1 MANCAFGLS
10 NLLKTASLTG
20 SASYYGLPQFAVS
33 QVATDQGNNTAAFWS
48 VGDTNKTAWFQAT
61 WSAPQSVQAFFVGR
75 TNMGQGATV
84 QISAKLAG
92 NTVHWWEGSLTTLS
106 GIGPAQAVHVAPAP
120 VMADTVLI
128 AVNANGTAAESYIAI
143 ALAYVGPIW
152 QPVRNMSTK
161 STTGM
166 DTGQTVNTGMAGAEF
181 VSPGWM
187 RRKAVVDHESLD
199 LADVPVLEQIAYMAA
214 TGTNVLFIPDPDAD
228 PPTLNMRALY
238 GRIQRGDLSNPYG
251 AALRQQ
257 TTFTITERL

>member
-1 MANCAFGLS
+1 W
-10 NLLKTASLTG
+10 
-20 SASYYGLPQFAVS
+20 Q
-33 QVATDQGNNTAAFWS
+33 
-48 VGDTNKTAWFQAT
+48 
-61 WSAPQSVQAFFVGR
+61 
-75 TNMGQGATV
+75 
-84 QISAKLAG
+84 
-92 NTVHWWEGSLTTLS
+92 GSLTTLS

-120 VMADTVLI
+120 VVADTVLI
-128 AVNANGTAAESYIAI
+128 AVNANGTVAESYIAI

-199 LADVPVLEQIAYMAA
+199 MADVPVLEQIAYMAA

-257 TTFTITERL
+257 TTFTMTERL

>member
-10 NLLKTASLTG
+10 NLLKTGTLTG
-20 SASYYGLPQFAVS
+20 SAAYNLLPALSPS

-48 VGDTNKTAWFQAT
+48 VGDTNKTAWFQAA
-61 WSAPQSVQAFFVGR
+61 WSSAQSVQAFFVGR
-75 TNMGQGATV
+75 TNLGQGATWQIVASSGGV
-84 QISAKLAG
+84 QVYTAS
-92 NTVHWWEGSLTTLS
+92 GSFITLS
-106 GIGPAQAVHVAPAP
+106 GIGPAQLVHVAPAP
-120 VMADTVLI
+120 VMADTVRI
-128 AVNANGTAAESYIAI
+128 SVTSNGTVAESYIAI
-143 ALAYVGPIW
+143 ALAYIGPIW

-214 TGTNVLFIPDPDAD
+214 TGANVLFIPDPAAD
-228 PPTLNMRALY
+228 PPTLNMRTLY

>member
-48 VGDTNKTAWFQAT
+48 VGDTNKTAWFQAA
-61 WSAPQSVQAFFVGR
+61 WSDPQSVQAFFVGR

-84 QISAKLAG
+84 QITAKLAG

-128 AVNANGTAAESYIAI
+128 AVNANGTVAESYIAI

-257 TTFTITERL
+257 TTFTMTERL

>member
-1 MANCAFGLS
+1 MANCAFGLN
-10 NLLKTASLTG
+10 NLLKGASLTG

-48 VGDTNKTAWFQAT
+48 VGDTNKTAWFQAQ
-61 WSAPQSVQAFFVGR
+61 WPAAQQIQAFFVGR
-75 TNMGQGATV
+75 SNLGQGATW
-84 QISAKLAG
+84 QITASNGGAQVYSAG
-92 NTVHWWEGSLTTLS
+92 GSFATLS
-106 GIGPAQAVHVAPAP
+106 GVGPAQLVHVAPNP
-120 VMADTVLI
+120 ITVDTVKI
-128 AVNANGTAAESYIAI
+128 SVTSNGTVTESYIAI
-143 ALAYVGPIW
+143 SLAYVGPIW

-181 VSPGWM
+181 ISPGWM

-214 TGTNVLFIPDPDAD
+214 SGTNVLFIPDPAAD

-238 GRIQRGDLSNPYG
+238 GRIQSGDLSNPYG